1 MLQDESG
8 TLRCPQIRFSEEEV
22 KQFYK
27 PWSKALVVRVLEK
40 SFGYLGLRRRLEYL
54 WAKGG
59 RIQVSD
65 LSNDYFLVRFSDVD
79 DYHRAAFQG
88 PWKMYDYYITVAR
101 WTPSFNEEEAIQKIL
116 TWVRLP
122 KLPIHFF
129 NHTAVNRIGNH
140 IGKTIRMDLA
150 TAEGA
155 RARYAR
161 VCVEIDLSKPLLGK
175 YMIGDRVFY
184 VEYESIENIC
194 YECGFYGHKIGS
206 CPSSKSSIP
215 EDVPSNVEKVSEH
228 KETEEGDTGSWM
240 VVTRKQKKRAP
251 QNRATSHS
259 GKGNK
264 FTVLNQEVEHPD
276 DPHGT
281 PKPTAKTQKVQIT
294 KSTKESTP
302 ISPATTSIVTDE
314 VVTIKWPL
322 VPRTPLGDVTNS
334 SGPPQ
339 GYSKAV
345 HSQECTVPQASFSLV
360 QVPVTSENPIFYSQQ
375 TRGNST
381 ASKRAAKGKSNLSKA
396 LPTQTENRKSVQ
408 EGRPKVKSFK
418 LHGFDQNLSN
428 GNTVQNPRT
437 KMGRPPDA
445 SQ

>member
-88 PWKMYDYYITVAR
+88 PWKI
-101 WTPSFNEEEAIQKIL
+101 
-116 TWVRLP
+116 
-122 KLPIHFF
+122 
-129 NHTAVNRIGNH
+129 AVNRIGNH